1 MAYWPRR
8 SEGYRL
14 LTRTSSDSTH
24 ASDTGLGY
32 DASPP
37 KRPRT
42 LRLPGW
48 SYFQRRPTLFWA
60 IQNRISLPSR
70 KRQACYRILCYVLAA
85 VVCFTIILIFLT
97 ALFQPSYTY
106 LPAHYKALQ
115 KICSASPE
123 SGRGNINNEK
133 VFIAAALYD
142 PGGSL
147 LDGAW
152 ASSVL
157 SLVDLLGPDNVHL
170 SIYEN
175 DADEAAKAA
184 LHRFK
189 SKVSC
194 ECLPQL
200 FRSIEIARG
209 TDFFKGN
216 NTIVSEHLT
225 LKDIHSVTV
234 PSGQRR
240 MKRIAFLAEVRNRAL
255 RPLEADP
262 SVQFDRLLFINDVM
276 FNPVDA
282 IHLLFSTN
290 VDASGRAQYG
300 AVCAMDFINAFKFY
314 DRFATR
320 DLEGYAMGI
329 PFFPWFTD
337 AGNGLSRQD
346 VLDQKDAV
354 RVRACWGGMT
364 AFEAKWFLETHS
376 DTLFLSGSDSS
387 TSTAFNVSPLRFRYE
402 EDPFWDASECCLI
415 HADLTYLRHGHN
427 ITTGSD
433 IYTNPY
439 IRVAYD
445 SRTLSWLSFTRRTER
460 LYSFIHNILNHMVGM
475 PYHNPRRLE
484 EAGDEVV
491 EKVWSWDQTQEK
503 VTQDGAGNTLQ
514 GTYHD
519 VKRVAGPGRFCGGR
533 TLLVLNDDPK
543 PGEKKWMSVPLPAL
557 PN

>member
-1 MAYWPRR
+1 MAHWSPL
-8 SEGYRL
+8 SEYEL
-14 LTRTSSDSTH
+14 LTRTSSDSTD
-24 ASDTGLGY
+24 ASDAGLGFN
-32 DASPP
+32 ASPP
-37 KRPRT
+37 KWPRT
-42 LRLPGW
+42 LRLPVR
-48 SYFQRRPTLFWA
+48 SYFQRRPTLFSA
-60 IQNRISLPSR
+60 IQNRISLSLR
-70 KRQACYRILCYVLAA
+70 KRRTYYRILCYTLAA
-85 VVCFTIILIFLT
+85 VIFFTIIIIFLT
-97 ALFQPSYTY
+97 ALFQPSYTH
-106 LPAHYKALQ
+106 LPAHYKALR
-115 KICSASPE
+115 KKCLASPE
-123 SGRGNINNEK
+123 PGRGNVNNEK

-147 LDGAW
+147 LNGAW
-152 ASSVL
+152 ADSVIG
-157 SLVDLLGPDNVHL
+157 LVDLLGPDNVHL

-175 DADEAAKAA
+175 DADSAAKAA
-184 LHRFK
+184 LNRFK
-189 SKVSC
+189 TKVSC
-194 ECLPQL
+194 EL
-200 FRSIEIARG
+200 FRLIETARG
-209 TDFFKGN
+209 TDLFEGN
-216 NTIVSEHLT
+216 NTIISEHLP
-225 LKDIHSVTV
+225 LEDIHRVTV
-234 PSGQRR
+234 PSGEKR

-262 SVQFDRLLFINDVM
+262 PVHFDRLLFINDVM

-300 AVCAMDFINAFKFY
+300 AVCAVDFINAFKFY

-320 DLEGYAMGI
+320 DFEGYAMGV

-337 AGNGLSRQD
+337 AGNGQSRQD

-364 AFEAKWFLETHS
+364 AFEAKWFIEAHN
-376 DTLFLSGSDSS
+376 DTLGSDSN

-427 ITTGSD
+427 ITTGSG

-445 SRTLSWLSFTRRTER
+445 SRTLSWLSLTRRTER
-460 LYSFIHNILNHMVGM
+460 LYSSVHNMLNHMVGM

-484 EAGDEVV
+484 QAGDEIV
-491 EKVWSWDQTQEK
+491 EKVWSWDKTQEK
-503 VTQDGAGNTLQ
+503 ATQNGAGYILR
-514 GTYHD
+514 GTYND
-519 VKRVAGPGRFCGGR
+519 VQRVAGPGRFCGGR

-543 PGEKKWMSVPLPAL
+543 PGEKKWMSVPP